1 MCSTLGMGLT
11 GINSAGIASTDRDLF
26 GFRGAYL
33 PPAFDGETLYSW
45 CARYH
50 RLNGAIGARQT
61 SRMLFGNS
69 TAGLRHDFPTHLDHF
84 HSVTAGLLGS
94 VEELIRRRTL
104 YGFHAPFLSSQIA
117 NDVILSMRSGST
129 PGPRTLLGLAASQL
143 GVTAPLKACPDC
155 MVEDQGRNQ
164 TTWWHLEHQ
173 LPSVRV
179 CLRHG
184 TPLSVARNDLHIR
197 TLKDWWLPTDCNNQH
212 WSPTPQLNRTQQQ
225 TLVRIAEWTGS
236 LVHHDSARFDQVV
249 LRYAY
254 LLQAQ
259 QRGWLALDGSV
270 RLQSLR
276 DAFAETNNGLERL
289 PGLSFLGGVS
299 GINGGFLGMLL
310 RRFPSARHPVK
321 HIYLMAFLFDKPSE
335 FLEHYG
341 QVKEMEKYGG
351 ITLLDELLRDQIAQ
365 LRRMIVEEDRSVNA
379 AASELGVA
387 PTQAIRHLD
396 NEGIPYKKR
405 PRVLSPNVE
414 RRLQILLKAG
424 KERQEISS
432 ELGIRTSF
440 IKDYLARH
448 PPLKSA
454 WTHAWSESRKKKYR
468 KHFLEVL
475 RDNPGVPMKQIK
487 RISGNGFQWLNR
499 NDKKWLAD
507 SLPTVR

>member
-11 GINSAGIASTDRDLF
+11 GINSAGNASTDRDLF

-84 HSVTAGLLGS
+84 HSVSAGLLGP
-94 VEELIRRRTL
+94 VEDLIRRHTL
-104 YGFHAPFLSSQIA
+104 YGFHAPFLSCQIA
-117 NDVILSMRSGST
+117 NNVILSMRSGST

-143 GVTAPLKACPDC
+143 GITAPLKACPDC
-155 MVEDQGRNQ
+155 MAEDQGRIQ
-164 TTWWHLEHQ
+164 ATWWHLEHQ

-197 TLKDWWLPTDCNNQH
+197 TLKDWWLPADFDNRH
-212 WSPTPQLNRTQQQ
+212 WSPTTRLNRTQLQ
-225 TLVRIAEWTGS
+225 TLTRIAEWTKS
-236 LVHHDSARFDQVV
+236 LLLHNSVLFDQGV

-254 LLQAQ
+254 LLQAKK
-259 QRGWLALDGSV
+259 RGWLALDGSV
-270 RLQSLR
+270 RLRSLR
-276 DAFAETNNGLERL
+276 NAFAGAHNGLERL
-289 PGLSFLGGVS
+289 PGLSFLDGVS
-299 GINGGFLGMLL
+299 GINGGFLGLLL
-310 RRFPSARHPVK
+310 RQYPSARHPVK

-335 FLEHYG
+335 FLEQYR
-341 QVKEMEKYGG
+341 QVKAMAKSGG
-351 ITLLDELLRDQIAQ
+351 IKLLDEQLRDQIAR
-365 LRRMIVEEDRSVNA
+365 LRRMIVEEGRTVNA
-379 AASELGVA
+379 AANELGVA

-405 PRVLSPNVE
+405 PRVLSPEVE
-414 RRLQILLKAG
+414 IRLQILLKAG

-440 IKDYLARH
+440 IKDYLARQ
-448 PPLKSA
+448 PQLKSEWAQA
-454 WTHAWSESRKKKYR
+454 WHERRKKRYR
-468 KHFLEVL
+468 EHFRVVL
-475 RDNPGVPMKQIK
+475 KDNQGTPMKQIK
-487 RISGNGFQWLNR
+487 RISGNGFQWLYR
-499 NDKKWLAD
+499 NDKEWLTEN
-507 SLPTVR
+507 LPTVR